1 MQQINLYLPEFRPNR
16 EPLRAI
22 HMVWAGLVLLVLL
35 LVFSFY
41 SSHQQELLQQQLLQ
55 EQTSQ
60 QALQNQLQILSVKKP
75 AQSSAELDLKVA
87 QLQKNLQRHLQIL
100 SMISHQN
107 LGNDKGF
114 SAQLNALGQA
124 SLNTISVETFSL
136 QRGGKYAEL
145 SGLTR
150 GADQIPLYLQ
160 RLRKDASF
168 TDVGFG
174 VLNIERDVMQSGL
187 LKFSLAKAKKDE
199 KFSGK
204 STGDNH

>member
-16 EPLRAI
+16 EPLRAV
-22 HMVWAGLVLLVLL
+22 HMAWVGLAFLSLL

-41 SSHQQELLQQQLLQ
+41 SKHQQTQLQKKLVQ
-55 EQTSQ
+55 EQNSLQ
-60 QALQNQLQILSVKKP
+60 SMQAQLQVLSVKKP
-75 AQSSAELDLKVA
+75 VQSSAELDIKIA

-100 SMISHQN
+100 SMISHQD

-124 SLNTISVETFSL
+124 SLSTISVESFSL

-150 GADQIPLYLQ
+150 SADQIPLYLQ
-160 RLRKDASF
+160 RLRRDSSF
-168 TDVGFG
+168 SDVGFG
-174 VLNIERDVMQSGL
+174 VLNVERDAQQSGL
-187 LKFSLAKAKKDE
+187 LKFSLAKAKDDKT
-199 KFSGK
+199 GNN
-204 STGDNH
+204 STRDGH